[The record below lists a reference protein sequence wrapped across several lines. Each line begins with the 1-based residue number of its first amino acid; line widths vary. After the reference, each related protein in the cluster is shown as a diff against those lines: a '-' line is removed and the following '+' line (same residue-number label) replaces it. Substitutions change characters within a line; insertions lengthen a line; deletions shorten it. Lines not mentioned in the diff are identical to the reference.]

1 MRKRETLIESKRYV
15 NKFDYH
21 LSTET
26 FVQTVDSHIE
36 ALDIIDRLKVE
47 LEHAQAERDVLREY
61 IHIIASKESKHED
74 SSDPA

>member
-47 LEHAQAERDVLREY
+47 LEHAQAERDILREY
-61 IHIIASKESKHED
+61 LRVIRETPDENPTN
-74 SSDPA
+74 PA

>member
-15 NKFDYH
+15 DKFDYH
-21 LSTET
+21 IRTET

-47 LEHAQAERDVLREY
+47 LEHAQAERDTLREY
-61 IHIIASKESKHED
+61 LRVIRETPDENPT
-74 SSDPA
+74 DPA

>member
-36 ALDIIDRLKVE
+36 ALDIIDRLKVD
-47 LEHAQAERDVLREY
+47 LEHAQAERDILREY
-61 IHIIASKESKHED
+61 LRVIRETPDENPT
-74 SSDPA
+74 DPA